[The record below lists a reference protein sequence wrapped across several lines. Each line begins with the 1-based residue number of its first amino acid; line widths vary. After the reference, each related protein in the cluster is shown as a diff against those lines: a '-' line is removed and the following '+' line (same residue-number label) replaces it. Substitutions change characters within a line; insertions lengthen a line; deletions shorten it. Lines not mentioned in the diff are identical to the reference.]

1 MLHVASWLNTS
12 LAKARPG
19 VLQVTCIPT
28 VSDMEQITVIGKSE
42 HMDKSDLQVWTYI
55 KVIFS
60 ELKSPKTHSPPI
72 KITNMVRSTTAVSE
86 VTNIHKYSVQIFRQA
101 TATASN
107 KYSGIFFAK
116 DHSSSIAAASIIV
129 HTRMT
134 LTCLVVHSFQKISA
148 TPKQKPSEMHKYRY
162 HLSSFSSLVENKQKC
177 HFTFRL
183 TLLGNILHCHFQ
195 NQTDTLVFR

>member
-1 MLHVASWLNTS
+1 
-12 LAKARPG
+12 
-19 VLQVTCIPT
+19 
-28 VSDMEQITVIGKSE
+28 MEQITVIGKSE

-55 KVIFS
+55 KVIFL

-72 KITNMVRSTTAVSE
+72 EITNMVRSTTAVSE

-101 TATASN
+101 AAAASS
-107 KYSGIFFAK
+107 KYSGIFFQR
-116 DHSSSIAAASIIV
+116 ITAASIIV
-129 HTRMT
+129 HSRMT

-162 HLSSFSSLVENKQKC
+162 HLSSFSSLVENKQNC